1 MKRITLLLLAALPML
16 LSAEE
21 LAKKGRS
28 IEDIVPQGVNYVKAE
43 GDLNKDGLSDL
54 VIYAQPVLAIYFATP
69 SSDYEQWKQYND
81 VLPIDEEG
89 DDLYIEIDLSV
100 TDRGTLKIDVGSFAS
115 AGTSYNNQNNYTFR
129 FQNGDF
135 YKIGEEQH
143 SMSRMTGN
151 AETVSYNYLTH
162 KCQRVKEN
170 VFDDT
175 IMPKETW
182 TSIPR
187 KPLKKLGVN
196 IFEYITLSFFFK
208 SIIYWYDQ

>member
-1 MKRITLLLLAALPML
+1 MKRILFILFCALPML
-16 LSAEE
+16 ASAQT
-21 LAKKGRS
+21 LAKKGHS
-28 IEDIVPQGVNYVKAE
+28 VEEIMAQDSSFIKAE

-54 VIYAQPVLAIYFATP
+54 VVYAQPVLAIYFATP
-69 SSDYEQWKQYND
+69 SGGYELWKQYND

-89 DDLYIEIDLSV
+89 DYLYIEIDLSV

-115 AGTSYNNQNNYTFR
+115 AGTSYNSQNNYTFR

-187 KPLKKLGVN
+187 KPLKKLGEEPLN
-196 IFEYITLSFFFK
+196 Y
-208 SIIYWYDQ
+208 

>member
-16 LSAEE
+16 SSADE

-54 VIYAQPVLAIYFATP
+54 VIYAQPVLAIYFAT
-69 SSDYEQWKQYND
+69 SSGDYEQWKQYND

-115 AGTSYNNQNNYTFR
+115 AGTSYNSQNNYTFR

-175 IMPKETW
+175 NMPKETW

-187 KPLKKLGVN
+187 KPLKKLGEEPLN
-196 IFEYITLSFFFK
+196 Y
-208 SIIYWYDQ
+208 